1 MLPRFAN
8 PHLVHIPTEKISR
21 DDAFYDA
28 SSPESRLDSED
39 RPLLKELN
47 KRLHDSLEFKFDAPR
62 KQRKLFEGE
71 YLHSSSDPTC
81 TSVNTTTDGVLII
94 ETDWLPT
101 SQVFR
106 LVSTAEEPR
115 PININPPP
123 PKPPPHYREPNYEDT
138 EEDALKRRKCS
149 KAVAVDYDWVIQE
162 SRKTHLPFPSW
173 KSRLTHATLS
183 PAASTSAVSSS
194 SPVLILHHL
203 QPLRHTRPPVSD
215 ELLTH
220 HPYVA
225 GAPPHPEA
233 QSRRKSQST
242 IPAVEVMLQV

>member
-8 PHLVHIPTEKISR
+8 PHLAHIPTEKISR

-39 RPLLKELN
+39 RSLLKELN
-47 KRLHDSLEFKFDAPR
+47 KRLHDSLEFKFDVPR

-71 YLHSSSDPTC
+71 YLHSSSEPT
-81 TSVNTTTDGVLII
+81 L
-94 ETDWLPT
+94 
-101 SQVFR
+101 FR

-123 PKPPPHYREPNYEDT
+123 PKPPPHYREPSYEDT
-138 EEDALKRRKCS
+138 EQDALRRRKCS
-149 KAVAVDYDWVIQE
+149 NAVAVDYDWVIQE

-183 PAASTSAVSSS
+183 PAASTSAVSSL

-203 QPLRHTRPPVSD
+203 QPLRHTCPPVSD

-233 QSRRKSQST
+233 RTPRKSQSI
-242 IPAVEVMLQV
+242 IPAVEVMLRV